1 MGSLVAVDAGRS
13 RCRAAVIGVD
23 GRPGPV
29 AEGRGLPAGTG
40 PATVEGI
47 VETLAATVTSAVVA
61 AAAARHEVGQ
71 IDVVSAG
78 LAGLLGNRENA
89 PAVAARLHDR
99 LGAPRVTLCGDVV
112 AAHAGALP
120 DPDGG
125 VVVVAGT
132 GSVAFGAVPVKIP
145 EVDGRTP
152 SPDGRSEGRHRDA
165 ARAGSGLE
173 SGPPDS
179 GRMAANSPSGRS
191 SRGATGPGEPGAVGS
206 AGPGRGAFGMA
217 GPGAVGAGAHGPG
230 GVGVGGAGPGGG
242 IWAFD
247 SAVACVDGWGY
258 LLGDAGSGFWIGQR
272 GLDAA
277 LRAHDG
283 RTGGSPVLA
292 RLVERD
298 VGPLDRLPELA
309 ARAGAGPV
317 AAIAS
322 FSAQVAEA
330 AAAGDEVARHIW
342 REAATHLADS
352 AVACARRLNPT
363 SAAPIALSWLGGLFS
378 APDPLLLEPF
388 LARIRATF
396 PAADLM
402 PPAGD
407 ALSGAARLASP
418 TARGALAGLVYDS
431 SSPRPARVTA

>member
-1 MGSLVAVDAGRS
+1 MGAMGSLVAVDGGRS
-13 RCRAAVIGVD
+13 RCRAAVIGAD

-29 AEGRGLPAGTG
+29 AAGPGLPPGAGPG
-40 PATVEGI
+40 AIDGI
-47 VETLAATVTSAVVA
+47 VEAVAATVTSAVVA
-61 AAAARHEVGQ
+61 AAAARHEVRA
-71 IDVVSAG
+71 VEMVSVG
-78 LAGLLGNRENA
+78 LAGLLGARDMA

-99 LGAPRVTLCGDVV
+99 LGAARVTLCGDVV

-132 GSVAFGAVPVKIP
+132 GAVAFGAVPVKIP
-145 EVDGRTP
+145 DPNGRRGPTGA
-152 SPDGRSEGRHRDA
+152 SGSEGRSGGG
-165 ARAGSGLE
+165 AGAQVPG
-173 SGPPDS
+173 
-179 GRMAANSPSGRS
+179 
-191 SRGATGPGEPGAVGS
+191 GAGTPGAY
-206 AGPGRGAFGMA
+206 
-217 GPGAVGAGAHGPG
+217 GPGAIGAGGHGPG

-242 IWAFD
+242 IWSFD
-247 SAVACVDGWGY
+247 NAVACVDGWGH
-258 LLGDAGSGFWIGQR
+258 LLGDAGSGFWVGRR

-283 RTGGSPVLA
+283 RGGGSPFLA

-322 FSAQVAEA
+322 FSEQVAEA
-330 AAAGDEVARHIW
+330 AAAGDDVARHIW

-352 AVACARRLNPT
+352 AVACARRLNPN
-363 SAAPIALSWLGGLFS
+363 SAAPIAVSWLGGLFS
-378 APDPLLLEPF
+378 VPDVLLLEPF

-396 PAADLM
+396 PAADLL
-402 PPAGD
+402 PAAGD
-407 ALSGAARLASP
+407 ALSGAARLAVP
-418 TARGALAGLVYDS
+418 GARGALAGLVYDS
-431 SSPRPARVTA
+431 SGARSVPGTPVTA

>member
-1 MGSLVAVDAGRS
+1 MGSLVAVDGGRS
-13 RCRAAVIGVD
+13 RCRAAVIGAD
-23 GRPGPV
+23 GRPSPIIEGP
-29 AEGRGLPAGTG
+29 GLPPSLG
-40 PATVEGI
+40 PGTVEAI
-47 VETLAATVTSAVVA
+47 VENLAATVTSAVVA

-71 IDVVSAG
+71 IETVSAG
-78 LAGLLGNRENA
+78 LAGLLGSRDVA
-89 PAVAARLHDR
+89 PAVAARLHER

-125 VVVVAGT
+125 VVLVAGT
-132 GSVAFGAVPVKIP
+132 GAVAFGAVPVK
-145 EVDGRTP
+145 V
-152 SPDGRSEGRHRDA
+152 PDGAVPAAGRRATEREAQGSDA
-165 ARAGSGLE
+165 Y
-173 SGPPDS
+173 
-179 GRMAANSPSGRS
+179 
-191 SRGATGPGEPGAVGS
+191 GPGVSGVGAGVVSPGGPGGMGHDRRASVMPGAHGPGAVGS
-206 AGPGRGAFGMA
+206 GG
-217 GPGAVGAGAHGPG
+217 HGPG

-242 IWAFD
+242 VWAFD
-247 SAVACVDGWGY
+247 SAVACVDGWGH
-258 LLGDAGSGFWIGQR
+258 LLGDVGSGFWIGRR

-298 VGPLDRLPELA
+298 VGSLDHLPEAA

-330 AAAGDEVARHIW
+330 AAAGDDVARHIW
-342 REAATHLADS
+342 KEAAVALADS
-352 AVACARRLNPT
+352 AVACARRLNPNST
-363 SAAPIALSWLGGLFS
+363 SPIAISWLGGLFS
-378 APDPLLLEPF
+378 APDALLLDPF

-407 ALSGAARLASP
+407 ALAGAARLAAP
-418 TARGALAGLVYDS
+418 GTRGPLAGLVFDS
-431 SSPRPARVTA
+431 SSSRPAPVTA

>member
-1 MGSLVAVDAGRS
+1 MGSLVAVDGGRS
-13 RCRAAVIGVD
+13 RCRAAVIGDD
-23 GRPGPV
+23 GRPCPV
-29 AEGRGLPAGTG
+29 AEGPGLPAGTG
-40 PATVEGI
+40 PAAVEGI
-47 VETLAATVTSAVVA
+47 VESLAATVTSAVVA

-71 IDVVSAG
+71 VDAVSAG
-78 LAGLLGNRENA
+78 LAGLLGNRDIG

-99 LGAPRVTLCGDVV
+99 LGTPRVTLCGDVV

-125 VVVVAGT
+125 VVLVAGT
-132 GSVAFGAVPVKIP
+132 GSVAFGAVPVK
-145 EVDGRTP
+145 V
-152 SPDGRSEGRHRDA
+152 PDAGAAVPPDSGSEGRHLRARPPGSSPAGA
-165 ARAGSGLE
+165 APGAGALPAGVGL
-173 SGPPDS
+173 G
-179 GRMAANSPSGRS
+179 G
-191 SRGATGPGEPGAVGS
+191 PGAVGS
-206 AGPGRGAFGMA
+206 GG
-217 GPGAVGAGAHGPG
+217 HGPG

-247 SAVACVDGWGY
+247 SAVACVDGWGH
-258 LLGDAGSGFWIGQR
+258 LLGDAGSGFWIGRR

-283 RTGGSPVLA
+283 RTGGSPELA

-298 VGPLDRLPELA
+298 VGSLDRLPELA

-363 SAAPIALSWLGGLFS
+363 SAAPIAVSWLGGLFS
-378 APDPLLLEPF
+378 APDALLLEPF

-396 PAADLM
+396 PAADLL

-407 ALSGAARLASP
+407 ALAGAARLAAP
-418 TARGALAGLVYDS
+418 AARGALAGLVYDS
-431 SSPRPARVTA
+431 SSPHPARVTA